1 MPHETELPDKASD
14 PIQVFGKVR
23 DEAPP
28 QMPAP
33 MPDELPGDPSA
44 ADLAA
49 RQHGVDN
56 LARLAAEWF
65 TFEGLRQ
72 ALMTRGVADPYVVCP
87 AGGDVRDA
95 VLRLLGPTR
104 PEKEVER
111 AYVALRGA
119 LSSHLEIAIA
129 ADSIVGASLPH
140 TPGALQALLTARNDV
155 FARWNDFRSEMQRI
169 GLTLCQIRVD
179 DTAVGTGFLVSD
191 QHVLTAFHCVA
202 SLLADGKALAGS
214 DTRLAVTFDDVKM
227 PGTTRGAW
235 RTDVPAAR
243 AWLAACSPPDAQEDR
258 APSPLS
264 QISPGC
270 LDVALIQLAEPA
282 GRLASKLQATPRKW
296 LDLDDLALPPTNQT
310 QVLVA
315 HHPGG
320 SDLRLS
326 VGLFRDH
333 CNADLR
339 VRYLAPTVV
348 GSSGAP
354 CFSIEWK
361 PYALHNAGYDLVP
374 INQGVPLCLIRQ
386 AIQASG
392 ALSNTGPELRLIP
405 PVTAE
410 GEPILGRQD
419 LSRQLELM
427 LNGSSPARAINI
439 MADEYGG
446 KRYTGR
452 LLRAV
457 VNDAGYPAFL
467 LNMQKFSVDTP
478 ESFANRL
485 VEEIRPGAPPSAIPP
500 TPDSRQRAR
509 WVSRRLSEWVR
520 QGLALGRGDSL
531 AEPGEASAPTS
542 AARGTNAPLSIW
554 LIFEDCQQAPLS
566 TETQDLLLAL
576 LGLDDEEG
584 GPILRLAFLDYP
596 GSFAALAPELVW
608 HSRLAL
614 LSGPAVEPYMAH
626 VLHSLGVEETP
637 EAITAS
643 ATEFVDMAQS
653 VGINSL
659 PLMVKA
665 LQNWTE
671 KRRAKVRQ
679 QTGGSP

>member
-1 MPHETELPDKASD
+1 MPYEAELRDKAPD
-14 PIQVFGKVR
+14 PMQVGGNVR
-23 DEAPP
+23 EGAPLH
-28 QMPAP
+28 MPEP
-33 MPDELPGDPSA
+33 VPDELPGDPSA

-49 RQHGVDN
+49 RQKGVDT

-72 ALMTRGVADPYVVCP
+72 ALMTRGIPDPYVVCP
-87 AGGDVRDA
+87 GGGDVRDA
-95 VLRLLGPTR
+95 VLRLLAPTR
-104 PEKEVER
+104 PDAEVGR
-111 AYVALRGA
+111 TYVALRHA
-119 LSSHLEIAIA
+119 LSSHREIAIA
-129 ADSIVGASLPH
+129 SDGMGEASLPH
-140 TPGALQALLTARNDV
+140 SPGALQALLNARNDV
-155 FARWNDFRSEMQRI
+155 FARWHDFQSEMQRI
-169 GLTLCQIRVD
+169 GMTLCQIRVD
-179 DTAVGTGFLVSD
+179 ETAVGTGFLVSD

-202 SLLADGKALAGS
+202 SLVVDGKALAGS
-214 DTRLAVTFDDVKM
+214 DTRLTITFDDVKM
-227 PGTTRGAW
+227 PGATRGAW
-235 RTDVPAAR
+235 RTDVKAAR
-243 AWLAACSPPDAQEDR
+243 AWLAACSPPDAQEDQ
-258 APSPLS
+258 APSPPS
-264 QISPGC
+264 HISPDC
-270 LDVALIQLAEPA
+270 LDFALIQLAEPA

-296 LDLDDLALPPTNQT
+296 LNLDDLALPPTNQT

-333 CNADLR
+333 CDADLR

-392 ALSNTGPELRLIP
+392 ALTKAGPALRLIP
-405 PVTAE
+405 PIGGE

-419 LSRQLELM
+419 LSLQLELM
-427 LNGSSPARAINI
+427 LGGSSPARAINI
-439 MADEYGG
+439 TADEHGG

-452 LLRAV
+452 LMRAV
-457 VNDAGYPAFL
+457 VNDAGHPAFL
-467 LNMQKFSVDTP
+467 LNMQKFSADTP
-478 ESFANRL
+478 EAFANRL
-485 VEEIRPGAPPSAIPP
+485 IEEIRPGAPPAAMPP

-509 WVSRRLSEWVR
+509 WVSRRLAEWVR
-520 QGLALGRGDSL
+520 QGLAAGSGDAVAAPAL
-531 AEPGEASAPTS
+531 AASDID
-542 AARGTNAPLSIW
+542 APLSIW
-554 LIFEDCQQAPLS
+554 LIFEDCRQAPLS

-576 LGLDDEEG
+576 LGLEDDEG
-584 GPILRLAFLDYP
+584 SPNLRLAFLDYP

-614 LSGPAVEPYMAH
+614 LSGSAVEPYMAL
-626 VLHSLGVEETP
+626 VLRSLGVEETP

-643 ATEFVDMAQS
+643 ATELVDMAQS

-659 PLMVKA
+659 PLLVKA
-665 LQNWTE
+665 LRNWTE
-671 KRRAKVRQ
+671 KRTANVRQ

>member
-1 MPHETELPDKASD
+1 MPHEAELR
-14 PIQVFGKVR
+14 GKVADPMPREGEVR
-23 DEAPP
+23 DGAPP

-33 MPDELPGDPSA
+33 VPDEQSGDPSA
-44 ADLAA
+44 ADLTA
-49 RQHGVDN
+49 RQEGVDT

-72 ALMTRGVADPYVVCP
+72 ALMTRGIADPYVVCP
-87 AGGDVRDA
+87 GGGDVRDA
-95 VLRLLGPTR
+95 VLRLLGSTR
-104 PEKEVER
+104 PEAEVDR
-111 AYVALRGA
+111 TYVALRHA
-119 LSSHLEIAIA
+119 LSSHREIAIA
-129 ADSIVGASLPH
+129 PDGVGGAWLPH
-140 TPGALQALLTARNDV
+140 NPGALQALLNARNDV
-155 FARWNDFRSEMQRI
+155 FARWHDFQSEMQRV
-169 GLTLCQIRVD
+169 GMTVCQIRID
-179 DTAVGTGFLVSD
+179 ETPVGTGFLVSD
-191 QHVLTAFHCVA
+191 QHVLTAFHCVE
-202 SLLADGKALAGS
+202 SLVVGGQAAAGS
-214 DTRLAVTFDDVKM
+214 DARLVVTFDDVKM
-227 PGTTRGAW
+227 PGKTRGAW
-235 RTDVPAAR
+235 RTDVQAAR
-243 AWLAACSPPDAQEDR
+243 AWLAACSPPDAKEDH
-258 APSPLS
+258 APSPPS

-270 LDVALIQLAEPA
+270 LDFALIQLAEPA
-282 GRLASKLQATPRKW
+282 GRLAPKLQATPRKW

-333 CNADLR
+333 CEADLR

-392 ALSNTGPELRLIP
+392 ALSKTGPALQLIP

-410 GEPILGRQD
+410 GEPILGRRD
-419 LSRQLELM
+419 LSLQLEHM
-427 LNGSSPARAINI
+427 LGGSSPARAINI
-439 MADEYGG
+439 TADEHGG

-457 VNDAGYPAFL
+457 VNDAGHPVFL
-467 LNMQKFSVDTP
+467 LNMQKFSADTP
-478 ESFANRL
+478 EAFANRL
-485 VEEIRPGAPPSAIPP
+485 VEEIRPGAPPEAMPP
-500 TPDSRQRAR
+500 MPDSRQRAR

-520 QGLALGRGDSL
+520 QGLAAGGGT
-531 AEPGEASAPTS
+531 AVGAPALETS
-542 AARGTNAPLSIW
+542 DTVTALSIW

-584 GPILRLAFLDYP
+584 SPTLRLVFLDYP
-596 GSFAALAPELVW
+596 GSFAALNPELVW
-608 HSRLAL
+608 SSRLAL
-614 LSGPAVEPYMAH
+614 LSGPAVEPYMTY

-637 EAITAS
+637 EAISAS

-659 PLMVKA
+659 PLLVKA
-665 LQNWTE
+665 LRSWTE
-671 KRRAKVRQ
+671 KRKAKIRQ
-679 QTGGSP
+679 QTGGLP